1 MAHLCVVSV
10 PVCICAQLCP
20 ALCDPVDSS
29 LSGSSVHGLSR
40 QEYWSGLPFPPQ
52 GDLPEQ
58 GSNLCLLCLL
68 HWQAVSL
75 PLHHLGGPECWIDY
89 NFSME
94 ISMDSGKLEVIVL
107 CVQEQGRTCSWV
119 VLILKQ
125 WVKLPGCNCGHDLV
139 QTLEWIVCSSMN
151 LNLLWVQEPGQLFP
165 GFRVS
170 MPVRVVLA
178 NVWFL
183 DQT

>member
-1 MAHLCVVSV
+1 MCVYVLSCV
-10 PVCICAQLCP
+10 QLFVTLWTLVYQAP
-20 ALCDPVDSS
+20 LSMGISS
-29 LSGSSVHGLSR
+29 
-40 QEYWSGLPFPPQ
+40 QEYWSGLPFPPP

-58 GSNLCLLCLL
+58 GSNPCLLCLL

-75 PLHHLGGPECWIDY
+75 PLYHLGGPEGWIDY
-89 NFSME
+89 SFSTE
-94 ISMDSGKLEVIVL
+94 TSMDSGRQIGGDCVG
-107 CVQEQGRTCSWV
+107 VQEQGRTCSWV

-165 GFRVS
+165 GFRFS